1 MHPDTLKY
9 NERQE
14 PGERQSCALLAKA
27 RDIQW
32 DYKNIV
38 RRKGKLERLS

>member
-1 MHPDTLKY
+1 VRYPATEQVRTENLA
-9 NERQE
+9 RW
-14 PGERQSCALLAKA
+14 LAKR

-38 RRKGKLERLS
+38 RRKDRLE